1 MGILV
6 SGSGIASV
14 QTNITHAKESHDST
28 PQNIKLVGT
37 YDTSQVDSKTMKQF
51 KEIEK
56 EDNNFHITK
65 HGNKV
70 VVEDKLPNPENKTSS
85 YSADGSAE
93 NNTKVINFSD
103 FVGNMDGKD
112 DGKISDGITF
122 YSGKSYNG
130 QHDGQK
136 VKKGLMYIVID
147 LTEQNLIIDTGQKNI
162 LELM

>member
-1 MGILV
+1 MKNFAKLILVGILV

-70 VVEDKLPNPENKTSS
+70 VVEDKL
-85 YSADGSAE
+85 
-93 NNTKVINFSD
+93 
-103 FVGNMDGKD
+103 
-112 DGKISDGITF
+112 
-122 YSGKSYNG
+122 
-130 QHDGQK
+130 
-136 VKKGLMYIVID
+136 
-147 LTEQNLIIDTGQKNI
+147 
-162 LELM
+162 

>member
-93 NNTKVINFSD
+93 I
-103 FVGNMDGKD
+103 
-112 DGKISDGITF
+112 I
-122 YSGKSYNG
+122 
-130 QHDGQK
+130 QK
-136 VKKGLMYIVID
+136 
-147 LTEQNLIIDTGQKNI
+147 
-162 LELM
+162 